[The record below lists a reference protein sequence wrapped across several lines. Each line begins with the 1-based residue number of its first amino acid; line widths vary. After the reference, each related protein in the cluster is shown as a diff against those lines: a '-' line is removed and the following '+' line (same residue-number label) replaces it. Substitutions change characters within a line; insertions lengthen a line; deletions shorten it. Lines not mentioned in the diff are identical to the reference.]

1 MNGASAAWGGG
12 PPAGGGR
19 DRRTADLPRLK
30 WRGRLR
36 PDDTGALSHG
46 AAAAGPS
53 FQGGGNGAV
62 RLRLGSCK
70 AGVAGGVESGDQ
82 TLTTVTSP
90 PRITLAR
97 TSVFRPFKFQPSLP
111 ILKSLYA

>member
-12 PPAGGGR
+12 PREGGGR
-19 DRRTADLPRLK
+19 DGRTADLPRLK
-30 WRGRLR
+30 WRRRLR

-46 AAAAGPS
+46 AAAGPS

-62 RLRLGSCK
+62 CLRLGSCK

-82 TLTTVTSP
+82 TLLLPAHPEFTRKDFCFP
-90 PRITLAR
+90 P
-97 TSVFRPFKFQPSLP
+97 V
-111 ILKSLYA
+111 